1 MPESRRSPGRH
12 RSRPR
17 SANGRSPGG
26 TPADTGGPPSTAS
39 AGSQPSGGAAAPQKI
54 HLTPE
59 GMLVEP
65 PTSARSPGGSEED
78 PRTLA
83 GLAADVMAA
92 VAAEEPAEA
101 PEETAEEPEALGDG
115 PPAGTPSDEPAEP
128 ADTRRRGRR
137 RTGVLIALLLLLSLG
152 LSSGSSGSSGPPG
165 AAAALLPA
173 EGDAISG
180 GVSAP
185 SPHDDRSPAVATATP
200 AATPTPGPTT
210 GGEPTSAPAAIPTP
224 TLAPAPTATPV
235 PPAPTSTP
243 VPPAPTPT
251 PTPGPTVH
259 VGDLDGAPIA
269 GHKVEVRVYVHDL
282 SHNPVVGA
290 SVVSSGAALTRGLP
304 SLYRVPPQTPASAPS
319 RASN

>member
-1 MPESRRSPGRH
+1 
-12 RSRPR
+12 
-17 SANGRSPGG
+17 
-26 TPADTGGPPSTAS
+26 
-39 AGSQPSGGAAAPQKI
+39 
-54 HLTPE
+54 
-59 GMLVEP
+59 MLVER

-101 PEETAEEPEALGDG
+101 PAETAEEPEALGDG

-128 ADTRRRGRR
+128 ADTGRRGRR

-165 AAAALLPA
+165 TAAALLPA

-200 AATPTPGPTT
+200 AATPIQEPTT
-210 GGEPTSAPAAIPTP
+210 GGEPTSAPVPP
-224 TLAPAPTATPV
+224 PAPAPTA
-235 PPAPTSTP
+235 
-243 VPPAPTPT
+243 APTPAAT
-251 PTPGPTVH
+251 AAPTPGPTVH
-259 VGDLDGAPIA
+259 VGDLDGAPK
-269 GHKVEVRVYVHDL
+269 GPKVDVRVYVHDL

-290 SVVSSGAALTRGLP
+290 SVSVVWSGAYSGSASCASTDVAGMCRFRTGGLP
-304 SLYRVPPQTPASAPS
+304 PGGTVTLTVTGATYSGASYDPALNHDPDGDSDGTSIRIP
-319 RASN
+319 